1 MERAMAIQLFAYS
14 FFIVIV
20 LLFPPAM
27 CGEKYVKYEQ
37 QDYTEFNYDLSSPN
51 GPLNWGNNPQWQ
63 LCKNGKNQSPINL
76 QKLSAGVEF
85 ISGIQRNYQP
95 ANATLVSSE
104 HDIMVNWTENAGHIT
119 INGTQYQL
127 AQGHWHS
134 PSEHRINGIRYD
146 LELHM
151 VHISSAGRLAVT
163 GVLYKFGRPDDEFIS
178 KIEDDL
184 QLMAENQTRTR
195 ALGIVDPEDV
205 AGITGQKYF
214 RYNGSLT
221 VPPCSEDVL
230 WTVFIK
236 EGRTASREQ
245 IKLLRAAVNGAGDET
260 FENARPIQPR
270 NGRPVKLYKD
280 REGN

>member
-27 CGEKYVKYEQ
+27 CA
-37 QDYTEFNYDLSSPN
+37 EFNYDLSSPN

-76 QKLSAGVEF
+76 QKLSADVEF

-95 ANATLVSSE
+95 ANATLISSE

-178 KIEDDL
+178 K
-184 QLMAENQTRTR
+184 
-195 ALGIVDPEDV
+195 
-205 AGITGQKYF
+205 
-214 RYNGSLT
+214 
-221 VPPCSEDVL
+221 
-230 WTVFIK
+230 
-236 EGRTASREQ
+236 GRTASREQ

>member
-27 CGEKYVKYEQ
+27 CA
-37 QDYTEFNYDLSSPN
+37 EFNYDLSSPN

-76 QKLSAGVEF
+76 QKLSADVEF

-95 ANATLVSSE
+95 ANATLISSE
-104 HDIMVNWTENAGHIT
+104 HDIM
-119 INGTQYQL
+119 
-127 AQGHWHS
+127 
-134 PSEHRINGIRYD
+134 
-146 LELHM
+146 
-151 VHISSAGRLAVT
+151 
-163 GVLYKFGRPDDEFIS
+163 
-178 KIEDDL
+178 IEDDL

-280 REGN
+280 REGKLKHTAHV